1 MPSSI
6 TLTVS
11 HLPTSTSFFLS
22 ALHPLDYAYRGRSGQ
37 TIGFGPSSSAAPPD
51 FWITQEIPGV
61 PAGAAHVAF
70 PAASQR
76 AVRDFFSAALKAGGK
91 IHGEPA
97 QRDANGYYSAAII
110 DFDGNSIEA
119 VFRPGFGEE
128 DKENNV
134 RSIVQRRISSRA
146 PTAVSRTLTSAS
158 RSLTTASG
166 ARSSGPAPAQR
177 TSSPP
182 KGDMLDN
189 ILGEARNTANVARN
203 LVSQVR
209 PQLHS
214 TTSAPPAQSND
225 NKFGDAIVNT
235 LLGVA
240 TGAALHYAFGSR
252 KSEETSP
259 PQSQRRPSVSDYGR
273 SYTEPQQHEAT
284 SASQVSRDRYIT
296 MQVNDRDSTYGSTI
310 GPASRTHSRSR
321 ESRRGS
327 FDSGIGISPPSPSSR
342 KSMKMLDA
350 PPSAYKAISVMN
362 DTIPHAGQSDTSRR
376 SGRSSST
383 SRTITQRSRHRS
395 SSASC
400 DAKTVLYIKESLQ
413 RTATFP
419 QPSDRR
425 STSSQSRHSHYSQ
438 TPERTPLPP
447 SRTATWADSA
457 APKSAKSSAK
467 SIVGLDR
474 LSSEASQ
481 KKRDLTQSVVGKIK
495 EQRRMDLP
503 RCEVGPDDSVSQIS
517 SVRGSR
523 RGR

>member
-22 ALHPLDYAYRGRSGQ
+22 ALQPLNYAYRGRSGQ
-37 TIGFGPSSSAAPPD
+37 TIGLGPSNSAAPPD

-61 PAGAAHVAF
+61 PVGAAHVAF
-70 PAASQR
+70 PAASQI

-91 IHGEPA
+91 VHGEPA
-97 QRDANGYYSAAII
+97 QRDSNGYYSAAII

-128 DKENNV
+128 DKENDV
-134 RSIVQRRISSRA
+134 RSV
-146 PTAVSRTLTSAS
+146 VSRRTSSKASTAISRTPTSAS
-158 RSLTTASG
+158 RSPTTASE
-166 ARSSGPAPAQR
+166 ARSSGPAPTRR

-182 KGDMLDN
+182 KGDVLDN

-214 TTSAPPAQSND
+214 TTSAPPRLNNEKS
-225 NKFGDAIVNT
+225 GDAIVGT

-240 TGAALHYAFGSR
+240 AGAALHYAFASHQR
-252 KSEETSP
+252 KDTSP
-259 PQSQRRPSVSDYGR
+259 PRSQRRPSVSDYGR
-273 SYTEPQQHEAT
+273 SYTAPQHYETPSAT
-284 SASQVSRDRYIT
+284 HMSRDRYIT
-296 MQVNDRDSTYGSTI
+296 MQDNDRDSTYSSTVR
-310 GPASRTHSRSR
+310 PSSRTHSRSR
-321 ESRRGS
+321 TSRRDS

-350 PPSAYKAISVMN
+350 PPSAYKAPTQSQ
-362 DTIPHAGQSDTSRR
+362 AGRSNVSGR

-383 SRTITQRSRHRS
+383 SPTVTQPTSGSRYRS
-395 SSASC
+395 SSASR
-400 DAKTVLYIKESLQ
+400 DAKTVLHIKESLQ

-419 QPSDRR
+419 QPSDRKS
-425 STSSQSRHSHYSQ
+425 STSRSKHSHP
-438 TPERTPLPP
+438 TPPERMPLPP
-447 SRTATWADSA
+447 SRAATWTDGA
-457 APKSAKSSAK
+457 ASNTSYKSVRSNTST
-467 SIVGLDR
+467 IMGLDKM
-474 LSSEASQ
+474 SSEASQ
-481 KKRDLTQSVVGKIK
+481 RKRDLTSSVVGKIR
-495 EQRRMDLP
+495 EQKGMRLTKR
-503 RCEVGPDDSVSQIS
+503 EVGPEDSVSQVS
-517 SVRGSR
+517 SVRSSR